1 MNGSISWSGPLNSST
16 ETFAEDVMWVAGRQ
30 GPGKVNNIRPRLYLL
45 TEDQKHDI
53 HKTALQ
59 LLETVGVRVD
69 SPPTLAMLSRTVG
82 TSLVDDRRVRFPSEI
97 VEWAI
102 KSAPRR
108 IQIYDRLG
116 RLDFSIGGP
125 DDRIRFGVGVTALYY
140 QEPETDEPV
149 LFERRHMRDLV
160 RLGNALAHYDVIS
173 TIGIVRDVPEPLTD
187 LYGSLD
193 HYANGTKPMVLLC
206 SDEHRFEDVLAMLE
220 FLHGDLSTNPF
231 IIPYFNP
238 VSPLVMNAG
247 TLDKMKIAIERG
259 LPVILSNYS
268 MSGATTPIT
277 PAGTIAV
284 LLAELLAGL
293 VIGQMFKQGTPMLL
307 GMLPVYF
314 DMKTLMNFY
323 DPQSILMN
331 LACAEL
337 MEFYGIP
344 HCGSSGSGTGW
355 GMDLLAAETYWMNTL
370 TFSLTKGGLAPFV
383 GDTLGSKAVSP
394 LTFVYC
400 HELIEQASRFSAGFQ
415 FDEQNVGQAEIQ
427 KVGPGGSFVSAP
439 TTLKNYRDGYYVN
452 RVFPRWSM
460 EKWMEAGR
468 PAAQEKLREYT
479 IDMMNHLPVPQDYD
493 ETISK
498 GEEYIRQL

>member
-1 MNGSISWSGPLNSST
+1 
-16 ETFAEDVMWVAGRQ
+16 MWVAGRQ

-116 RLDFSIGGP
+116 RLDFSIGGQ

-268 MSGATTPIT
+268 MS
-277 PAGTIAV
+277 
-284 LLAELLAGL
+284 
-293 VIGQMFKQGTPMLL
+293 
-307 GMLPVYF
+307 
-314 DMKTLMNFY
+314 
-323 DPQSILMN
+323 
-331 LACAEL
+331 
-337 MEFYGIP
+337 
-344 HCGSSGSGTGW
+344 
-355 GMDLLAAETYWMNTL
+355 
-370 TFSLTKGGLAPFV
+370 
-383 GDTLGSKAVSP
+383 
-394 LTFVYC
+394 
-400 HELIEQASRFSAGFQ
+400 
-415 FDEQNVGQAEIQ
+415 
-427 KVGPGGSFVSAP
+427 
-439 TTLKNYRDGYYVN
+439 
-452 RVFPRWSM
+452 
-460 EKWMEAGR
+460 
-468 PAAQEKLREYT
+468 
-479 IDMMNHLPVPQDYD
+479 
-493 ETISK
+493 
-498 GEEYIRQL
+498 